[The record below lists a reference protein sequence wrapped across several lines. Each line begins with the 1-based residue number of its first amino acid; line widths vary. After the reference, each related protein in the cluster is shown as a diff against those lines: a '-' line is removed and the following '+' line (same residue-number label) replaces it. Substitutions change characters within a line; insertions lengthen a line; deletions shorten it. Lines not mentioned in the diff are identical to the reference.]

1 MSFENYF
8 SIYDT
13 DKPTVAPEKLPP
25 ATPRRPSAFF
35 QWLALLLGVIV
46 QPFYAYY
53 KEHEGMVDLG
63 AIYNNPWF
71 IAFAI
76 IVALIAFPAVY
87 RRAFDTDRPNWVQ
100 MIPIFTAGIGWQT
113 LVDVAVEV
121 GANASSDPEISYIM
135 NLVSHLPVLCP

>member
-13 DKPTVAPEKLPP
+13 DKPTLTPQQVSSVI
-25 ATPRRPSAFF
+25 PRRPGAFF

-53 KEHEGMVDLG
+53 KEHAGVVELG

-71 IAFAI
+71 IAFAV

-113 LVDVAVEV
+113 IVDVAVEV
-121 GANASSDPEISYIM
+121 GANASTDPEISYIIG
-135 NLVSHLPVLCP
+135 LAGYFPGLCP